1 MKRISIKGI
10 ALGAIATIILD
21 LIVAVVLM
29 IIFGGHV
36 FKSGMPAQQMAEALT
51 AVARGNDFLIASLI
65 LGTLTT
71 VVGGYIAAR
80 IAKKEI
86 YLNSGIVGIIGMVL
100 GVFLGGQSPMW
111 FNAAGFLTT
120 VPAALAGG
128 YLAKLRQSK
137 DA

>member
-86 YLNSGIVGIIGMVL
+86 YLNSGIVGLIGMVL

-120 VPAALAGG
+120 VPAALVGG
-128 YLAKLRQSK
+128 YLAKSRQSK